1 MTAITMGNYK
11 GGVGKTTATQL
22 FAYILSEKHG
32 KKVLAVDTDPQSN
45 LTETLALT
53 FSVDLDIEKIYIML
67 ALLILTHRKTFK
79 H

>member
-1 MTAITMGNYK
+1 MIITFSNFK
-11 GGVGKTTATQL
+11 GGVGKTTTATQL

-53 FSVDLDIEKIYIML
+53 FSVDLDIEKKL
-67 ALLILTHRKTFK
+67 
-79 H
+79 